1 MAILAKDG
9 VVKLEHSTD
18 GGTTW
23 ENVPGVLSV
32 DPGTIQSEEIDA
44 TDADSTGGWREKING
59 FVEAS
64 EGSVTLHN
72 KPRDTKLM
80 ALRTAVGGAAQ
91 KFRVKIDSE
100 HHVFDALVKGFSE
113 PFQVGEKLVATM
125 TISLTGQ
132 PTYSAVV

>member
-9 VVKLEHSTD
+9 VVKFEHSTD

-23 ENVPGVLSV
+23 DNVPGVLSV
-32 DPGTIQSEEIDA
+32 DPGTVQAEEIDA

-59 FVEAS
+59 YIDAS

-80 ALRTAVGGAAQ
+80 ALRSAVGGAAQ
-91 KFRVKIDSE
+91 KFRLQLDQE
-100 HHVFDALVKGFSE
+100 YHTFDALVKGFSE
-113 PFQVGEKLVATM
+113 PMQVGEKLQATM
-125 TISLTGQ
+125 TIALTGE
-132 PTYSAVV
+132 PTRSAVV